1 MSTTTLDIDEYKC
14 ESLQSHLLS
23 SNALVGEVL
32 QYDVIGESRLKDI
45 PIGPEV
51 QFEVEEYDFNTLV
64 RRLIEFERQCG
75 LSSVEMFS
83 QYIHGV
89 ISLDEDM
96 EEWLD
101 LFILYLGTYEVRQ
114 FSCP

>member
-1 MSTTTLDIDEYKC
+1 MDTTTLDIDEYKIK
-14 ESLQSHLLS
+14 SLQNLVLS
-23 SNALVGEVL
+23 SNTLEGEVF
-32 QYDVIGESRLKDI
+32 QYDVTDEFRFRI
-45 PIGPEV
+45 PLGPEV
-51 QFEVEEYDFNTLV
+51 QFQVEEYDFDTLV
-64 RRLIEFERQCG
+64 CKLIEFERQYG